1 MHLKKRCRNKMNPDQ
16 TQPFTTRASVAEHM
30 TETCISDKFIYI
42 KDMYMEKS
50 LSQCKN
56 TENYYHCP

>member
-1 MHLKKRCRNKMNPDQ
+1 MNPDQ